1 MEINAKKITGNFP
14 VDECNRSYISAQRNH
29 RTNAKGHARIMTT
42 QSTSHTIAIRGNALD
57 GACAL
62 VPAGMGSRQLS
73 SLDLRAFSGSVG
85 LVHPRTISTEN
96 PGGGSADVEVLQA

>member
-1 MEINAKKITGNFP
+1 
-14 VDECNRSYISAQRNH
+14 
-29 RTNAKGHARIMTT
+29 MTT
-42 QSTSHTIAIRGNALD
+42 QSTSHTIAIRGESRD

-62 VPAGMGSRQLS
+62 VSAGMSARLHS
-73 SLDLRAFSGSVG
+73 CLDLRAFSGSIG